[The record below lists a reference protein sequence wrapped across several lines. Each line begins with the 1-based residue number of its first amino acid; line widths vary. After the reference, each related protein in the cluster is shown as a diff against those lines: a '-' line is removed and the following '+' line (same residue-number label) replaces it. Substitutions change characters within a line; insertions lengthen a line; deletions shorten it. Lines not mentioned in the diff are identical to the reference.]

1 MQNETEFE
9 VFVFDV
15 GGQEMAFDVEHVSM
29 VIERPEITPVPRSKK
44 TVLGVMNLRGRIV
57 PVVDLGMVLGVK
69 VEKAEDEKIV
79 VVNFEEIEVSFL
91 VNRVKGVLRC
101 NVSEVEKLSELDRFG
116 EKCKGIIKKG
126 EELII
131 YLNLEKTLGE
141 LIAVAE
147 YSSEE
152 VW

>member
-29 VIERPEITPVPRSKK
+29 VIERPEITPVPRSKR

-57 PVVDLGMVLGVK
+57 PVVDLGMLLGVK
-69 VEKAEDEKIV
+69 VEKAQDEKIV
-79 VVNFEEIEVSFL
+79 VVNLEEIEASFL

-141 LIAVAE
+141 LIAVGE

>member
-57 PVVDLGMVLGVK
+57 PVVDLGMLLGVK
-69 VEKAEDEKIV
+69 VEKAQDEKIV
-79 VVNFEEIEVSFL
+79 VVNLEEIEVSFL

-141 LIAVAE
+141 LIAVGE

>member
-57 PVVDLGMVLGVK
+57 PVVDLGMLLGVE
-69 VEKAEDEKIV
+69 VEKAQDEKIV
-79 VVNFEEIEVSFL
+79 VVNLEEIEVSFL

-141 LIAVAE
+141 LIAVGE

>member
-15 GGQEMAFDVEHVSM
+15 GGQEMAFDVEHVSV
-29 VIERPEITPVPRSKK
+29 VIEKPDITPVPRSKK

-57 PVVDLGMVLGVK
+57 PVINLGMLLGIDS
-69 VEKAEDEKIV
+69 EKTGDEKVIV
-79 VVNFEEIEVSFL
+79 VNLEEIEVSFL
-91 VNRVKGVLRC
+91 VNKVKGVSRC
-101 NVSEVEKLSELDRFG
+101 DISEVEKLHELEKFG

-126 EELII
+126 EELIV
-131 YLNLEKTLGE
+131 YLNLEKILGE
-141 LIAVAE
+141 LIAVGE
-147 YSSEE
+147 YSSEG

>member
-57 PVVDLGMVLGVK
+57 PVVDLGMLLGVK

>member
-29 VIERPEITPVPRSKK
+29 VIEKPDITPVPRSKK

-57 PVVDLGMVLGVK
+57 PVIDLGMLLEINY
-69 VEKAEDEKIV
+69 EKSQDEKVV
-79 VVNFEEIEVSFL
+79 VVNWEEIEVSFL
-91 VNRVKGVLRC
+91 VNKVKGVLRC
-101 NVSEVEKLSELDRFG
+101 DMAEVEKLQELAKFG
-116 EKCKGIIKKG
+116 EKCKGIIKKN

-131 YLNLEKTLGE
+131 YLNLERILGE
-141 LIAVAE
+141 LIAVGE
-147 YSSEE
+147 YSSEG